1 MKKKLNATIM
11 NERYDPA
18 YNLYPETASHRAA
31 VGFVLVQKSEALRMQ
46 YRYLDLRSTRMQQ
59 NLRLR
64 SQLSMRM
71 REYLCHQHGTKIVTL
86 AGLSPTTTS
95 F

>member
-1 MKKKLNATIM
+1 MKKKLNATIW

-18 YNLYPETASHRAA
+18 YQTDVETASHSGA
-31 VGFVLVQKSEALRMQ
+31 VGFVLGQKSEALRMQ
-46 YRYLDLRSTRMQQ
+46 YRYLDLRSTQMQQ

-64 SQLSMRM
+64 SQMSMRM
-71 REYLCHQHGTKIVTL
+71 REYLCHQHGTKIFTL
-86 AGLSPTTTS
+86 AGISPTSTS